1 MSLLAADDAGPQ
13 TGKRNADHYTREG
26 IWIDTDG
33 QVGEDFQMI
42 RMSALASRLK
52 RRLLP
57 VDRPPD
63 QLVGDPDAPYIFRWR
78 LWPKNPLI
86 NAYLHNVVRADDEAA
101 LHDHPWPSV
110 SIMLAGT
117 IDETF
122 AARKG
127 EKVRKLRAGD
137 VVLRK
142 SASRTVCLLSS
153 PNRPGPSSSPGP
165 ASGNGAFIVPR
176 AGATGRHSSRPE
188 KVANTTVAT
197 IHRIIRKASRP
208 E

>member
-13 TGKRNADHYTREG
+13 TGKRNADHFTREG

-142 SASRTVCLLSS
+142 SRFAHRLS
-153 PNRPGPSSSPGP
+153 PVLTEPAWTLFITGPRVREWGFHC
-165 ASGNGAFIVPR
+165 AQGWRDWKTFVEARKGGKYNGCDDP
-176 AGATGRHSSRPE
+176 
-188 KVANTTVAT
+188 
-197 IHRIIRKASRP
+197 
-208 E
+208 